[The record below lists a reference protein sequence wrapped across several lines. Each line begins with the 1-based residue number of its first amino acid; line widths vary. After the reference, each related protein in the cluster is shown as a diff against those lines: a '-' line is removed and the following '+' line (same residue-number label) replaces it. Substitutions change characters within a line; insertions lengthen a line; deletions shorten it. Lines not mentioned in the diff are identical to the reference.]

1 MIQVTDNHDI
11 VTIQLSGRFDFRL
24 VKDFQDLL
32 TREPRTWV
40 VDLSAV
46 DYVDSSALGMLL
58 LLRDRVRGDAQRVQL
73 RGLHGQ
79 PRAVLVM
86 AKFDR
91 MFKIDG

>member
-1 MIQVTDNHDI
+1 MIQVTDNHDV
-11 VTIQLSGRFDFRL
+11 VTIQLTGRFDFR
-24 VKDFQDLL
+24 VIKDFQELL
-32 TREPRTWV
+32 SREPRTWV

-73 RGLHGQ
+73 RGVHGQ
-79 PRAVLVM
+79 PREVLVM

-91 MFKIDG
+91 MFKLE

>member
-11 VTIQLSGRFDFRL
+11 VTIHLTGRFDFR
-24 VKDFQDLL
+24 VIKDFQEVLG
-32 TREPRTWV
+32 REPRTWV

-58 LLRDRVRGDAQRVQL
+58 LLRDRVHGDPQRVQL
-73 RGLHGQ
+73 RGLRGQ
-79 PRAVLVM
+79 PRDVLMM

-91 MFKIDG
+91 MFKLE

>member
-1 MIQVTDNHDI
+1 MIQVTDNHGV
-11 VTIQLSGRFDFRL
+11 VTIQLTGRFDFR
-24 VKDFQDLL
+24 VIKDFQDLL

-73 RGLHGQ
+73 RGVHGQ
-79 PRAVLVM
+79 PREVLVM

-91 MFKIDG
+91 MFKLE